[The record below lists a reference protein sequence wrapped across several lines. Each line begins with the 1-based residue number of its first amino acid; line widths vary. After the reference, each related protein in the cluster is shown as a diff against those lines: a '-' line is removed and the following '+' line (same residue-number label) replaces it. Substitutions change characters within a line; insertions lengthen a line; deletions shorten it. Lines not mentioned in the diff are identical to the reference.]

1 MAYVKKEV
9 SYIKTVGTLADVAV
23 WLSTKATSIGGRS
36 IDVGK
41 YNEVTQKGMFQLY
54 SVLSDA
60 VKYLTSERAARSLT
74 YKCEMY
80 PNIKYGL
87 HSDETAE
94 LILSLNKPS
103 DESISSFDMVDA
115 KIEVE
120 LRW

>member
-9 SYIKTVGTLADVAV
+9 SYIKTVGSLANIAV
-23 WLSTKATSIGGRS
+23 WLSMKVTSIGGRS
-36 IDVGK
+36 IDVGN

-60 VKYLTSERAARSLT
+60 VKYLTSEHAAVSLT

-80 PNIKYGL
+80 PNAKWGL
-87 HSDETAE
+87 CSDKTAE
-94 LILSLNKPS
+94 LILHLSKPS
-103 DESISSFDMVDA
+103 NELINSFDMVDT
-115 KIEVE
+115 KIEAE

>member
-9 SYIKTVGTLADVAV
+9 AYIKTVSSLANIAV
-23 WLSTKATSIGGRS
+23 WLSMKVTSIGGRS
-36 IDVGK
+36 IDVDA

-54 SVLSDA
+54 SVLSDT

-74 YKCEMY
+74 YKCEMC
-80 PNIKYGL
+80 PSIRYGRA
-87 HSDETAE
+87 DGTAE

-103 DESISSFDMVDA
+103 DGLVDSFDMVDT
-115 KIEVE
+115 KIEAE